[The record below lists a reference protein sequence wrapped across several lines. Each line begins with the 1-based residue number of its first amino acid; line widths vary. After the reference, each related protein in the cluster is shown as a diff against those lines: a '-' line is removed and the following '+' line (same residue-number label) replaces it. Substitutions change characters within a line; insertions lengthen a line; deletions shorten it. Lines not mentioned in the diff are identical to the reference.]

1 MLEMTIRKAIE
12 EARKYGGR
20 VIYTN
25 NGTEII
31 PLDYGACEYD
41 AIGKIKVI
49 DGKKVFREIFCEVK
63 PSKHTRYM
71 DVIEKHTMYFPD
83 ENGYSYF
90 NQGEYVIPERD
101 INLFISLNGGIDEYR
116 TISVPYYMWSD
127 MNALIKEITGK

>member
-1 MLEMTIRKAIE
+1 MLKMTIRKAIE
-12 EARKYGGR
+12 KARKYGGHT
-20 VIYTN
+20 IYTN

-31 PLDYGACEYD
+31 PLELGASEYD
-41 AIGKIKVI
+41 SIGKIKMI
-49 DGKKVFREIFCEVK
+49 NGKKVYREIFCEVK

-101 INLFISLNGGIDEYR
+101 MNLFISLNGGIDEYR
-116 TISVPYYMWSD
+116 TISIPYYMYSD
-127 MNALIKEITGK
+127 MMHLMREMGF

>member
-1 MLEMTIRKAIE
+1 MEMTIRKAIE
-12 EARKYGGR
+12 ETRKYGGR

-31 PLDYGACEYD
+31 PLEYGACKYD
-41 AIGKIKVI
+41 AIGKIKMI

-63 PSKHTRYM
+63 PSTRTRHM
-71 DVIEKHTMYFPD
+71 DVIEKYTMYFPD

-101 INLFISLNGGIDEYR
+101 MNLFISLNGGIDEYR

-127 MNALIKEITGK
+127 MNYLREEILRK

>member
-1 MLEMTIRKAIE
+1 MEMTIRKAIE

-20 VIYTN
+20 SIYTN

-31 PLDYGACEYD
+31 PLELGASEYD
-41 AIGKIKVI
+41 SIGKIKKI
-49 DGKKVFREIFCEVK
+49 NGKKVYREIFCEVK
-63 PSKHTRYM
+63 PSTRTRYM

-90 NQGEYVIPERD
+90 RQREYVIPERD
-101 INLFISLNGGIDEYR
+101 MNLFISLNGGIDEYR

-127 MNALIKEITGK
+127 MNYLKEEILRK